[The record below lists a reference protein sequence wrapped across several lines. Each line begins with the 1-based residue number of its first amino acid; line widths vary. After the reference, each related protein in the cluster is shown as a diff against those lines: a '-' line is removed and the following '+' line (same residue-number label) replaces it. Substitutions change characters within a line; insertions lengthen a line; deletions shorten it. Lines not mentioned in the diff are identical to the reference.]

1 MSYTRSKQKKRNP
14 KVLLLL
20 SILTVLVGA
29 IVFYIYGYKPAAEQ
43 DKIHVAFKE
52 ALLEEDRTFFEE
64 KVEYQGEALSRAE
77 ALRFMRWLNDEKSI
91 RGDAIAEV
99 AQDRAN
105 RTKGMEAEGLFRL
118 IDTGEGRFGFS
129 DYRIELLPQRID
141 FTSDVPLTNIWIDGQ
156 RVGRIDEA
164 DGLLTIEKMP
174 GRYDVK
180 AVAVA
185 NGETVSETETIQLTS
200 PESIEYSLMP
210 ESNEA
215 IAGQFDLKRA
225 ELIEIEVEAQ
235 TGQPLETIDSLIGQ
249 SEGKVQ
255 ETLGEPD
262 ENRDGKW
269 DYERLTI
276 VFEKGDVQSVLI
288 DLDKR
293 PDDLVALLGEP
304 KEKTEHQLGT
314 EWNYGQSFFESFFTF
329 FGLETEKQFI
339 EKNDAMY
346 LLIQ

>member
-1 MSYTRSKQKKRNP
+1 MSYTRSRKKERHS
-14 KVLLLL
+14 KMILLL
-20 SILTVLVGA
+20 SIFTILVGA

-52 ALLEEDRTFFEE
+52 ALLEEDRAFFEE
-64 KVEYQGEALSRAE
+64 KVEYQGETLTRAE
-77 ALRFMRWLNDEKSI
+77 ALRFMGWLNDEKSI

-141 FTSDVPLTNIWIDGQ
+141 ITSDVPLTNIWIDGQ

-164 DGLLTIEKMP
+164 NGRFTFEGMP
-174 GRYDVK
+174 GSYDVK

-200 PESIEYSLMP
+200 PESLEYALMP
-210 ESNEA
+210 ESSEA

-255 ETLGEPD
+255 ETFGEPD
-262 ENRDGKW
+262 EKRDGKW
-269 DYERLTI
+269 DYERLTV

-304 KEKTEHQLGT
+304 KEKKEHQLGT
-314 EWNYGQSFFESFFTF
+314 EWDYGQSFFESFFTF

>member
-1 MSYTRSKQKKRNP
+1 MSYTRSKKKESNP
-14 KVLLLL
+14 RVLLLL
-20 SILTVLVGA
+20 FSLIIIVGA
-29 IVFYIYGYKPAAEQ
+29 IVFYLYAYKPAAEQ

-52 ALLEEDRTFFEE
+52 ALLEEDRAFFEE
-64 KVEYQGEALSRAE
+64 KIEYQGEPLTRAE

-99 AQDRAN
+99 AKDRSD
-105 RTKGMEAEGLFRL
+105 RTSSVESEGLFRL
-118 IDTGEGRFGFS
+118 IDTGEGRYGFS

-141 FTSDVPLTNIWIDGQ
+141 VTSDLQLTNIWIDGQ

-164 DGLLTIEKMP
+164 GGLLTFEKMP

-180 AVAVA
+180 AVAVT

-200 PESIEYSLMP
+200 SASIDYALKP
-210 ESNEA
+210 ESNES

-235 TGQPLETIDSLIGQ
+235 TGHSLETIDSLIGQ
-249 SEGKVQ
+249 SEKKVL
-255 ETLGEPD
+255 ETLGEPTGKR
-262 ENRDGKW
+262 EEKW
-269 DYERLTI
+269 DYEQLT
-276 VFEKGDVQSVLI
+276 VTYDDRDVQSIVV

-293 PDDLVALLGEP
+293 PDDLIALLGEP
-304 KEKTEHQLGT
+304 KEKLEHQLGT
-314 EWNYGQSFFESFFTF
+314 EWDYGQSFFESFFTF
-329 FGLETEKQFI
+329 FGLETEKQFV

-346 LLIQ
+346 LLIE

>member
-1 MSYTRSKQKKRNP
+1 MSYTRSKKKESNP
-14 KVLLLL
+14 RVLLLL
-20 SILTVLVGA
+20 FSLIIIVGA
-29 IVFYIYGYKPAAEQ
+29 IVFYLYAYKPAAEQ

-52 ALLEEDRTFFEE
+52 ALLEQDRAFFEE
-64 KVEYQGEALSRAE
+64 KMEYQGEPLTRAE

-99 AQDRAN
+99 AKDRSD
-105 RTKGMEAEGLFRL
+105 RTSSTESEGLFRL
-118 IDTGEGRFGFS
+118 IDTGEGRYGFS

-141 FTSDVPLTNIWIDGQ
+141 VTSDLQLTNIWIDGQ

-164 DGLLTIEKMP
+164 GGLLTFEKMP
-174 GRYDVK
+174 GSYDVK

-200 PESIEYSLMP
+200 SASIDYALMP
-210 ESNEA
+210 ESNES

-235 TGQPLETIDSLIGQ
+235 TGHSLETIDSLIGQ
-249 SEGKVQ
+249 SEKKVL
-255 ETLGEPD
+255 ETLSEPTGKR
-262 ENRDGKW
+262 EEKW
-269 DYERLTI
+269 DYEQLT
-276 VFEKGDVQSVLI
+276 VTYDDGDVQSIVV

-293 PDDLVALLGEP
+293 PDDLIALLGEP
-304 KEKTEHQLGT
+304 KEKLEHQLGT
-314 EWNYGQSFFESFFTF
+314 EWDYGQSFFESFFTF
-329 FGLETEKQFI
+329 FGLETEKQFV

-346 LLIQ
+346 LLIE

>member
-1 MSYTRSKQKKRNP
+1 MSYTRSRKKERHS
-14 KVLLLL
+14 KAVLAL
-20 SILTVLVGA
+20 SVSTILVGA

-64 KVEYQGEALSRAE
+64 KVEYQGEALTRAE
-77 ALRFMRWLNDEKSI
+77 ALRFMGWLNDEKSI

-129 DYRIELLPQRID
+129 DYRIELLPQQID
-141 FTSDVPLTNIWIDGQ
+141 VTSDVPMTNIWVDGQ

-164 DGLLTIEKMP
+164 NGRFTFERMP
-174 GRYDVK
+174 GSYDVK

-185 NGETVSETETIQLTS
+185 NGETVSETETIQLITS
-200 PESIEYSLMP
+200 ESIDYALMP
-210 ESNEA
+210 ESSEA

-235 TGQPLETIDSLIGQ
+235 TGHPLETIDSLIGQ
-249 SEGKVQ
+249 SKRKVQ

-262 ENRDGKW
+262 GKRDGKW

-276 VFEKGDVQSVLI
+276 VFEEGDVQSVMV

-293 PDDLVALLGEP
+293 PDDLIALLGEP

-314 EWNYGQSFFESFFTF
+314 EWDYGQSFFESFFTF

-339 EKNDAMY
+339 EKNSAMY